1 MLSRWTYIERGT
13 IISALAIGPW
23 IAIAFTGGDLGHM
36 ALPELL
42 IRFAIAAPVLA
53 LIGAGLSIWLHKR
66 LAVRGIEWGG
76 YEETAAL
83 LKQAGSELVT
93 GKPDEKLLGSANRQT
108 DNQDGRATG
117 VYLYNRIA
125 QLRQLDSFRRKARPN
140 PIPLAKRILWT
151 LLLAL
156 MAGATLL
163 GASVLTAK
171 LPMLTRLI
179 VSLALVPLFITAVL
193 IVGLG
198 LRSAD
203 AWLYKI
209 AGLRAPTRSTVK
221 LRKRD
226 VRSAAGQWHV
236 QNRGPDIPL
245 FRVVLGVIC
254 LIAIGL
260 YVLREYDDE
269 IFGSD
274 PIVVESLSEPA
285 DIAAQRP
292 AAVAT
297 PRPRATPA
305 PRSSSASPPAPRP
318 RRAEPEV
325 RIGDLWKRLGGNGT
339 LIQADPTALGYAGWS
354 IDSLRQAFARY
365 KQDRLDEWYILH
377 VREHPHDAGKVTFRL
392 TLQPYGHI
400 SDIQLLASQIGDS
413 GFTNGLIDRLEA
425 IELGSTAL
433 DPVTV
438 TLAYDFR
445 L

>member
-1 MLSRWTYIERGT
+1 MLSRWTYIERGA

-23 IAIAFTGGDLGHM
+23 VAIALTGGKFGRLS
-36 ALPELL
+36 LPELL
-42 IRFAIAAPVLA
+42 THFAIAAPILA
-53 LIGAGLSIWLHKR
+53 LLGAGLSVWLHKR

-93 GKPDEKLLGSANRQT
+93 GKPDEKLLGSANRQAE
-108 DNQDGRATG
+108 NQDGRATG
-117 VYLYNRIA
+117 VYLYNRMA
-125 QLRQLDSFRRKARPN
+125 QLRQVDSFRRKARPN
-140 PIPLAKRILWT
+140 PIPLLKRVLWT

-156 MAGATLL
+156 MAGAILL
-163 GASVLTAK
+163 AASTVAAGLPTTTRIIAGVIVTPLFLTA
-171 LPMLTRLI
+171 LLI
-179 VSLALVPLFITAVL
+179 LGV
-193 IVGLG
+193 G

-203 AWLYKI
+203 SWLYKI

-221 LRKRD
+221 LRKRE

-236 QNRGPDIPL
+236 QNRGRDIPL
-245 FRVVLGVIC
+245 LRVVLGVIC

-260 YVLREYDDE
+260 YFLREYDDE

-274 PIVVESLSEPA
+274 PYIVEADPAPEEIAELRPEP
-285 DIAAQRP
+285 
-292 AAVAT
+292 VAT
-297 PRPRATPA
+297 PRPRVTPA
-305 PRSSSASPPAPRP
+305 PRSASTPAPRP

-325 RIGDLWKRLGGNGT
+325 RIADLWKRLGGNGT
-339 LIQADPTALGYAGWS
+339 LIQADPTALSYAGWS
-354 IDSLRQAFARY
+354 LDSLRQAFARY

-392 TLQPYGHI
+392 TLQPYGHV

-413 GFTNGLIDRLEA
+413 AFTNGLIDRLEA

-433 DPVTV
+433 DPVSV